1 MTEPAVF
8 CKPIGLYTL
17 FRERADLL
25 SDLAAD
31 PTPLIPSRQW
41 EDAVFDEGF
50 YDQSHF
56 IHDFRSFTGYAPGA
70 LPRENFYMYRILTKP
85 GFGEGCAHVQS
96 EK

>member
-1 MTEPAVF
+1 MLGHAGGA
-8 CKPIGLYTL
+8 IGL
-17 FRERADLL
+17 AGLL

-31 PTPLIPSRQW
+31 ATPLIPPRQW

-70 LPRENFYMYRILTKP
+70 LPRENFYMYHILTKP